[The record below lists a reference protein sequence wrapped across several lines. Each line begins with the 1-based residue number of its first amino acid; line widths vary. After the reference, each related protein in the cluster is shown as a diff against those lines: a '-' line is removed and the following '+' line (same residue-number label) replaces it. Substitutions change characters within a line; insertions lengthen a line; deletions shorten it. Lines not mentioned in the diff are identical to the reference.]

1 MFETLDKLFLAGLG
15 ALSMTQEKA
24 ERIFDEYVK
33 RGQAEKSKRSG
44 FVKEMMDSADKT
56 RKDLEK
62 LISEQVHKAVSGLH
76 LATREDIRR
85 LEEKLDRLA
94 AKE

>member
-1 MFETLDKLFLAGLG
+1 MFETLDKMFLAGLG

-24 ERIFDEYVK
+24 EKIFDEYVK
-33 RGQAEKSKRSG
+33 KGQAEKDKRTG

-56 RKDLEK
+56 RRDLEK
-62 LISEQVHKAVSGLH
+62 LIGEQVQKAISGMH
-76 LATREDIRR
+76 FATKEDIVR
-85 LEEKLDRLA
+85 LETKLDHLL